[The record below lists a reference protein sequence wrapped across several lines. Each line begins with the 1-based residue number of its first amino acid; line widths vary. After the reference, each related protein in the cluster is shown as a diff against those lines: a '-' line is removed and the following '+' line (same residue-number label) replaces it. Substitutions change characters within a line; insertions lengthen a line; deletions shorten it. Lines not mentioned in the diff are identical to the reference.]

1 MTTNRVLIAMAVAA
15 LALAGRASA
24 ADPAQAKPG
33 EVEAL
38 RAEVKRLAAEVEAV
52 KASPPAGEAAAATAD
67 RLDLLEEKQK
77 DAVVVGDVPGSFR
90 VPGTELS
97 LRLYGYVEVNYIH
110 EFKGDNSD
118 IDIPAFPAY
127 APLRDTPEAR
137 RTNRDFI
144 TARTSRFGVD
154 AVQPTRFGAL
164 AAKLEGDFINEPRTG
179 GTEQYGSY
187 RNVITQQET
196 SSYGFRVR
204 HAYGSFAGLLIGQT
218 WGTFM
223 DVDNSPET
231 VDFNGPPG
239 STIIRQ
245 PMIRYTYATQ
255 DLGRFTVALENS
267 SSYVLGDAAQG
278 DEAGLPMRSSLSRLP
293 DLVLRWDGSY
303 EWGNVSLRALEQELR
318 VKDGSGVDASKVGW
332 GAAATALFKLRS
344 GQDLLSLAVTGG
356 QGIGRYLFYVEGAVY
371 DTAANEIR
379 LERAGGIVAGYQLKP
394 TSWVRCNFVYGIT
407 RTFDNDYVDA
417 IRASGFDTGANLGK
431 FAINRQVQQAHVGA
445 IFTPIAGVDLGV
457 EGIWGQRRTLAGEH
471 GDVLRYNF
479 LARYYIN

>member
-1 MTTNRVLIAMAVAA
+1 MRTNRALIATATAV
-15 LALAGRASA
+15 LLLAGRAAA
-24 ADPAQAKPG
+24 ADPKPAEGAQA
-33 EVEAL
+33 
-38 RAEVKRLAAEVEAV
+38 
-52 KASPPAGEAAAATAD
+52 SAGE
-67 RLDLLEEKQK
+67 RLDLVEEKQK

-97 LRLYGYVEVNYIH
+97 LKLYGYVEVNYIH

-137 RTNRDFI
+137 RTGRDFV
-144 TARTSRFGVD
+144 TARTSRFGID
-154 AVQPTRFGAL
+154 ASQPTRFGAL
-164 AAKLEGDFINEPRTG
+164 AVKLEGDFINEPRTG
-179 GTEQYGSY
+179 GTEQYGTY

-204 HAYGSFAGLLIGQT
+204 HAYGAFAGLLVGQT

-231 VDFNGPPG
+231 IDYNGPPG

-245 PMIRYTYATQ
+245 PMIRYSYATQ
-255 DLGRFTVALENS
+255 DLGKFTVALENS
-267 SSYVLGDAAQG
+267 SSYVLGDAAQS
-278 DEAGLPMRSSLSRLP
+278 DADLPMGSSLSRLP
-293 DLVLRWDGSY
+293 DVVLRWDGSY
-303 EWGNVSLRALEQELR
+303 QWGNVSVRALEQELR
-318 VKDGSGVDASKVGW
+318 VKDGNGVDASKVGW
-332 GAAATALFKLRS
+332 GAAATAFLKLRG
-344 GQDLLSLAVTGG
+344 GQDYLSLAVTGG
-356 QGIGRYLFYVEGAVY
+356 EGIGRYLFYVVGAVY
-371 DTAANEIR
+371 DTPANEIR
-379 LERAGGIVAGYQLKP
+379 LERAGGIVAGYQFKP

-407 RTFDNDYVDA
+407 RTFDNDYVDV
-417 IRASGFDTGANLGK
+417 IRANGFDTGANLGK

-445 IFTPIAGVDLGV
+445 IFTPIPGVDVGV
-457 EGIWGQRRTLAGEH
+457 EGIWGQRKTLAGEH

>member
-1 MTTNRVLIAMAVAA
+1 MIMKTNRALIATATAA
-15 LALAGRASA
+15 LWLAGRASA
-24 ADPAQAKPG
+24 ADPARAEPKPG

-52 KASPPAGEAAAATAD
+52 KAKPAAADAPAQVAE
-67 RLDLLEEKQK
+67 RLDLVEERQK

-90 VPGTELS
+90 VLGTELS
-97 LRLYGYVEVNYIH
+97 LKLYGYVEVNYIH

-127 APLRDTPEAR
+127 APLRDTPDAR

-154 AVQPTRFGAL
+154 ASSPTRFGAL

-179 GTEQYGSY
+179 GTEQYGTY

-204 HAYGSFAGLLIGQT
+204 HAYGSFAGLLVGQT

-231 VDFNGPPG
+231 IDYNGPPG

-245 PMIRYTYATQ
+245 PMIRYSYATQ
-255 DLGRFTVALENS
+255 SLGKFTVALENS
-267 SSYVLGDAAQG
+267 SSYVLGDSAQA
-278 DEAGLPMRSSLSRLP
+278 DADLPMRSSLSRLP
-293 DLVLRWDGSY
+293 DVVLRWDGSY
-303 EWGNVSLRALEQELR
+303 EWGNVSVRALEQEFR
-318 VKDGSGVDASKVGW
+318 VKDGNGVDATKVGW
-332 GAAATALFKLRS
+332 GGAATAFLKMRG
-344 GQDLLSLAVTGG
+344 GQDFLSLALTGG
-356 QGIGRYLFYVEGAVY
+356 EGIGRYLFYVEGAVY
-371 DTAANEIR
+371 DTPANEIR
-379 LERAGGIVAGYQLKP
+379 LERAGGIVAGYQFKP

-407 RTFDNDYVDA
+407 RTFDNDYVDV
-417 IRASGFDTGANLGK
+417 IRANGFDSGRFG
-431 FAINRQVQQAHVGA
+431 INRQVQQAHVGA
-445 IFTPIAGVDLGV
+445 IFTPFPGVDLGV
-457 EGIWGQRRTLAGEH
+457 EGIWGQRKTLAGEH